1 MQLRKFANPWCL
13 LCGAV
18 AGGLAWAVT
27 LPVWAAFVIAVIIWL
42 TAVLVFGFLFPT
54 APSETELPADP
65 GAFDACCARRAHAAA
80 ASLQD
85 VAAPFLEGPLGDR
98 VSRIVWRAGEIAA
111 SIDHL
116 VRRSQE
122 LSALVH
128 NLAQHPHSRGR
139 ARYVESRHAE
149 IRRRMY
155 AATRDLEAAVPRFLA
170 TASPGAAPDVAAL
183 DRLATD
189 LENIGYGVDIGES
202 MVTEILGPEPPRTPQ
217 APAN

>member
-54 APSETELPADP
+54 APSETELP
-65 GAFDACCARRAHAAA
+65 